1 MSLEVTLIELNNYKM
16 AYKLR
21 HKETGLFFC
30 RAKGLA
36 NDKRYGELGSREY
49 FLNRHLSKRG
59 RVYEHISEKQ
69 KKLYILDYADE
80 FEIFKI

>member
-1 MSLEVTLIELNNYKM
+1 M

-36 NDKRYGELGSREY
+36 DDKRYGELGSREN

-69 KKLYILDYADE
+69 KNCISKTMQMNLKYLKY
-80 FEIFKI
+80 KNTRK

>member
-1 MSLEVTLIELNNYKM
+1 M

-36 NDKRYGELGSREY
+36 NDKRYGKLGSREN
-49 FLNRHLSKRG
+49 FLNRHLSKRV

-69 KKLYILDYADE
+69 KKLYILNYADE

>member
-1 MSLEVTLIELNNYKM
+1 M

-30 RAKGLA
+30 RAKGPA
-36 NDKRYGELGSREY
+36 NDKRYGKLKSREN

-69 KKLYILDYADE
+69 KKLYILNYADE